1 MGVPPTSSSPLNS
14 FRLCASEPSF
24 RSVTVSVPAP
34 LSTIVDG
41 SNEYSSATT
50 RSFELA
56 GAVTVRPESSSSP
69 QPGTSSEQS
78 ARVRAKRRKASGYYA
93 PP

>member
-1 MGVPPTSSSPLNS
+1 MGVPPISSSPLNS
-14 FRLCASEPSF
+14 FRLCASEPSL

-34 LSTIVDG
+34 LSSIAGG

-50 RSFELA
+50 GSLALA
-56 GAVTVRPESSSSP
+56 GAVTVRPGSSSSP
-69 QPGTSSEQS
+69 HPATSSEQS